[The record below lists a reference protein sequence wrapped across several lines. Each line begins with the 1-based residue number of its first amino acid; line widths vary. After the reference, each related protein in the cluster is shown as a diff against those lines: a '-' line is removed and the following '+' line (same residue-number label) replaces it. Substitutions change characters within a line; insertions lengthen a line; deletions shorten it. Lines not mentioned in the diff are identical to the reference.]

1 MRKKNGKISLR
12 QLCVSALLIAFDVIF
27 TRLLALNTPLVKMG
41 FGFAAVAVCAMLYGP
56 AWAALTAALGDLA
69 GALLF
74 PTGAYFPGFTLT
86 AALTGLIFG
95 LCLYRRPVR
104 LLNAFLAAF
113 LNCLLVT
120 LVLNTA
126 QIVIFFHASLEVLL
140 ASRVPQF
147 FIMTAVQTLVIR
159 ALGASPQLLAEA
171 RGKNPENREKSP

>member
-1 MRKKNGKISLR
+1 MKKGKNPVSLR
-12 QLCVSALLIAFDVIF
+12 QLTVSALLIAFDVIF

-41 FGFAAVAVCAMLYGP
+41 FGFAAVAVSAMLYGP
-56 AWAALTAALGDLA
+56 GWAALTAALGDLV
-69 GALLF
+69 GSLLF

-86 AALTGLIFG
+86 AALTGLLFG

-104 LLNAFLAAF
+104 WGNAFLAAF

-120 LVLNTA
+120 LLLNTA

-147 FIMTAVQTLVIR
+147 FIMTSVQTLILR
-159 ALGASPQLLAEA
+159 ALGVSPAMLREIK
-171 RGKNPENREKSP
+171 GEKSSENEKKP

>member
-1 MRKKNGKISLR
+1 MRKKEKVSLR

-56 AWAALTAALGDLA
+56 AWAALTAALGDLV

-95 LCLYRRPVR
+95 LCLYRRPVK

-159 ALGASPQLLAEA
+159 ALGASPQLLAEI

>member
-1 MRKKNGKISLR
+1 MSGQRPFSL
-12 QLCVSALLIAFDVIF
+12 QKLALSALLLAFDVVF
-27 TRLLALNTPLVKMG
+27 TRVLALNTPLVKMG
-41 FGFAAVAVCAMLYGP
+41 FGFAAVALCAMLYGP
-56 AWAALTAALGDLA
+56 AWTALVAGLGDLI

-95 LCLYRRPVR
+95 LCLYRREVR
-104 LLNAFLAAF
+104 WPSALLAAF

-120 LVLNTA
+120 LLLNTA
-126 QIVIFFHASLEVLL
+126 MIVVFFKASLPVLL

-159 ALGASPQLLAEA
+159 ALGASKALQKKIS
-171 RGKNPENREKSP
+171 GQSEKKS